1 MSVAT
6 RRRSRRLGL
15 VGVVGV
21 LVTLVAGAIETNP
34 ESVAWLA
41 PYVSL
46 LLRVLF
52 VASAVLA
59 FLTGLGVIVYTYWME
74 RAGVTTERMY
84 HRAGTGLCAVLAC
97 SLVFPLVVLDD
108 LAAVLG
114 RWLAGYGA
122 GLPTEGLFYAS
133 LAIFGTCTLVGAL
146 GTLRFKLTAR
156 REGH

>member
-1 MSVAT
+1 MSTAT
-6 RRRSRRLGL
+6 RRSRRLGV

-21 LVTLVAGAIETNP
+21 LVTLVAGAVETNP
-34 ESVAWLA
+34 GVVAWLA
-41 PYVSL
+41 PYLRL
-46 LLRVLF
+46 LLRTLF
-52 VASAVLA
+52 VAAAVVA
-59 FLTGLGVIVYTYWME
+59 FLLGLGVIVYTYWME
-74 RAGVTTERMY
+74 RRDVRTERMY

-108 LAAVLG
+108 LAAMAG

-133 LAIFGTCTLVGAL
+133 LAVFGTCTLVGVF
-146 GTLRFKLTAR
+146 GTLRLELTAR

>member
-1 MSVAT
+1 VSVAT

-15 VGVVGV
+15 VGVGGV
-21 LVTLVAGAIETNP
+21 IVTLAAGAIETNP

-74 RAGVTTERMY
+74 RNGVTTERMY
-84 HRAGTGLCAVLAC
+84 HRAGTGLCSVLAC

-108 LAAVLG
+108 LAAVIG